1 MSWYDGKDGCT
12 SDSAF
17 CTYLLTIMTGRS
29 WTGAGGMYALLL
41 RVGDIVDKGR
51 QEGILM
57 VLLYVVTRVI
67 VIDL

>member
-17 CTYLLTIMTGRS
+17 CTYLLMIMTGRS
-29 WTGAGGMYALLL
+29 SSGTGEMGTLLL

-51 QEGILM
+51 QEGVLM
-57 VLLYVVTRVI
+57 VLLCCYPCN
-67 VIDL
+67 

>member
-17 CTYLLTIMTGRS
+17 CTYLLMIMTGWS
-29 WTGAGGMYALLL
+29 SSGTGEMGTLLL

-51 QEGILM
+51 QG
-57 VLLYVVTRVI
+57 
-67 VIDL
+67 